1 MGASTANCIWQRAES
16 IPKLHERSAIMK
28 YRLLGKSGL
37 RVSEAA
43 LGTMTFGDEWGWGSP
58 KDEAQKVY
66 ENYREADGNFIDTAN
81 FYTGGT
87 SETFVGEF
95 IKGHRDSV
103 VLGTKY
109 SNAVPGNDPNAAG
122 NHRKSMTQALEA
134 SLKRLQTDYI
144 DLYWVH
150 IWDGITPVG
159 EVMRGLD
166 DIVRQGKVLY
176 VGISDAPAWWI
187 AHANTLAELRGW
199 TQFTGLQ
206 IEYSLIERTVER
218 ELVPMAQALNLGIL
232 AWSPLARGLLTGK
245 YHGEGKA
252 EGARMTNEGM
262 KDFFPEEQRAAP
274 IISAV
279 KSVSEQTGGSMAQVA
294 LAWLRHQTVPVIPIM
309 GARKV
314 SQLQDNLASLDLEL
328 SAEQLKSLDGANQ
341 SERAFP
347 QSIYEREMVR
357 ATRYGG
363 MWDRLLLPGSDAHGN
378 WRLASK
384 DKMAEMARR

>member
-1 MGASTANCIWQRAES
+1 
-16 IPKLHERSAIMK
+16 MK

-58 KDEAQKVY
+58 KAEAQKVY
-66 ENYREADGNFIDTAN
+66 ETYREAGGNFIDTAN
-81 FYTGGT
+81 FYTNGT
-87 SETFVGEF
+87 SEKFVGEF
-95 IKGHRDSV
+95 IQGHRESV
-103 VLGTKY
+103 VVATKY
-109 SNAVPGNDPNAAG
+109 SNAAPGSDPNAAG
-122 NHRKSMTQALEA
+122 NHRKSMMQALEA

-150 IWDGITPVG
+150 IWDGITPVE

-187 AHANTLAELRGW
+187 AQANTLAELRGW

-206 IEYSLIERTVER
+206 IEYNLIERTVER
-218 ELVPMAQALNLGIL
+218 ELIPMAKALNLGIL

-245 YHGEGKA
+245 YHGDGKA
-252 EGARMTNEGM
+252 DGGRMSNEAL
-262 KDFFPEEQRAAP
+262 KAFLPEEQRAAP

-279 KSVSEQTGGSMAQVA
+279 KSVSEQTGRSMAQVG
-294 LAWLRHQTVPVIPIM
+294 LAWLRHQTVPVIPII

-328 SAEQLKSLDGANQ
+328 SAEQLKSLD
-341 SERAFP
+341 RASRIELGFP

-363 MWDRLLLPGSDAHGN
+363 MWDRLLLDSNASG
-378 WRLASK
+378 LAAASQP
-384 DKMAEMARR
+384 APRATSSSA

>member
-1 MGASTANCIWQRAES
+1 
-16 IPKLHERSAIMK
+16 MK

-43 LGTMTFGDEWGWGSP
+43 LGTMTFGEEWGWGSP

-66 ENYREADGNFIDTAN
+66 ETYREAGGNFLDTAN
-81 FYTGGT
+81 FYTNGT
-87 SETFVGEF
+87 SEIFAGEF
-95 IKGHRDSV
+95 IKGHRESV
-103 VLGTKY
+103 VLATKY
-109 SNAVPGNDPNAAG
+109 SNAAPGNDPNAAG
-122 NHRKSMTQALEA
+122 NHRKSMMQALEA

-150 IWDGITPVG
+150 IWDGITPVE

-187 AHANTLAELRGW
+187 AQANTLAELRGW

-206 IEYSLIERTVER
+206 IEYNLIERTVER
-218 ELVPMAQALNLGIL
+218 ELIPMAKALNLGIL
-232 AWSPLARGLLTGK
+232 AWSPLARGILTGK

-252 EGARMTNEGM
+252 DGGRMASEGM
-262 KDFFPEEQRAAP
+262 KDFLPEEQRAAP

-279 KSVSEQTGGSMAQVA
+279 KSVAEQTGRSMAQVA
-294 LAWLRHQTVPVIPIM
+294 LAWLRHRTVPVIPII

-328 SAEQLKSLDGANQ
+328 SAEQLKSLDGA
-341 SERAFP
+341 SEIELGFP

-357 ATRYGG
+357 GIRYGG
-363 MWDRLLLPGSDAHGN
+363 VWDRLLLQGGN
-378 WRLASK
+378 
-384 DKMAEMARR
+384 

>member
-1 MGASTANCIWQRAES
+1 
-16 IPKLHERSAIMK
+16 MK
-28 YRLLGKSGL
+28 YRLLGNSGL
-37 RVSEAA
+37 RVSEAS

-66 ENYREADGNFIDTAN
+66 ETYREAGGNFLDTAN

-87 SETFVGEF
+87 SEKFVGEF
-95 IKGHRDSV
+95 IKGHRESV
-103 VLGTKY
+103 VLATKY
-109 SNAVPGNDPNAAG
+109 SNAAPGNDPNAAG
-122 NHRKSMTQALEA
+122 NHRKSMMQALEA

-150 IWDGITPVG
+150 IWDGITPVE

-187 AHANTLAELRGW
+187 AQANTLAELRGW
-199 TQFTGLQ
+199 TQFIGLQ
-206 IEYSLIERTVER
+206 IEYSLMERTVER
-218 ELVPMAQALNLGIL
+218 ELIPMAKALNLGVL
-232 AWSPLARGLLTGK
+232 AWSPLARGVLTGK

-252 EGARMTNEGM
+252 EGGRMTNEGM
-262 KDFFPEEQRAAP
+262 KEFFPGEQGAAP

-279 KSVSEQTGGSMAQVA
+279 KSLAEQTGRGMAQVA
-294 LAWLRHQTVPVIPIM
+294 LAWLRRRTVPVIPII

-328 SAEQLKSLDGANQ
+328 SAEQLKSLDDASRIELG
-341 SERAFP
+341 FP
-347 QSIYEREMVR
+347 QHLYEKEMVR
-357 ATRYGG
+357 AIRYGG
-363 MWDRLLLPGSDAHGN
+363 VWDRLLL
-378 WRLASK
+378 
-384 DKMAEMARR
+384 

>member
-1 MGASTANCIWQRAES
+1 
-16 IPKLHERSAIMK
+16 MK

-43 LGTMTFGDEWGWGSP
+43 LGAMTAADEWGWGSP
-58 KDEAQKVY
+58 KAEAQKVY
-66 ENYREADGNFIDTAN
+66 ETYREAGGNFIDTAN
-81 FYTGGT
+81 FYTSGT
-87 SETFVGEF
+87 SEKFVGEF
-95 IKGHRDSV
+95 IKGHRESV
-103 VLGTKY
+103 VLATKY
-109 SNAVPGNDPNAAG
+109 SNAAPGNDPNAAG
-122 NHRKSMTQALEA
+122 NHRKSMMQALEA

-150 IWDGITPVG
+150 IWDGITPVE

-166 DIVRQGKVLY
+166 DIVRQGKVVY
-176 VGISDAPAWWI
+176 VGISDAPALWI
-187 AHANTLAELRGW
+187 AQANTLAELRGW

-218 ELVPMAQALNLGIL
+218 ELVPMAKALNLGVT
-232 AWSPLARGLLTGK
+232 AWSPLAGGVLTGK

-279 KSVSEQTGGSMAQVA
+279 KSVSEQTGRGMAQVA
-294 LAWLRHQTVPVIPIM
+294 LAWLRHRTVPVIPII

-314 SQLQDNLASLDLEL
+314 SQLRDNLASLDLEL
-328 SAEQLKSLDGANQ
+328 SAEQLKYLD
-341 SERAFP
+341 RASRIELGFP
-347 QSIYEREMVR
+347 QSIYEKEVART
-357 ATRYGG
+357 TRYGG
-363 MWDRLLLPGSDAHGN
+363 MWDRLLL
-378 WRLASK
+378 
-384 DKMAEMARR
+384 

>member
-1 MGASTANCIWQRAES
+1 
-16 IPKLHERSAIMK
+16 MK

-43 LGTMTFGDEWGWGSP
+43 LGTMTFGEEWGWGST

-66 ENYREADGNFIDTAN
+66 ETYREAGGNFIDTAN
-81 FYTGGT
+81 FYTNGT
-87 SETFVGEF
+87 SERFMGEF
-95 IKGHRDSV
+95 IQGHRESV
-103 VLGTKY
+103 VLATKY
-109 SNAVPGNDPNAAG
+109 SNATPGNDPNAAG
-122 NHRKSMTQALEA
+122 NHRKSMMQALEA

-150 IWDGITPVG
+150 IWDAITPVE

-166 DIVRQGKVLY
+166 DLVRQGKVLY
-176 VGISDAPAWWI
+176 VGIWDAAAWWI
-187 AHANTLAELRGW
+187 AQANTLAELRGW

-206 IEYSLIERTVER
+206 IEYNLVERTVER
-218 ELVPMAQALNLGIL
+218 ELIPVAKALNVGVV
-232 AWSPLARGLLTGK
+232 AWSPLAGGVLTGK

-252 EGARMTNEGM
+252 EGARMTNEGV

-279 KSVSEQTGGSMAQVA
+279 KSVSEQTGHSMAQVA
-294 LAWLRHQTVPVIPIM
+294 LAWLRHRTVPVIPII

-328 SAEQLKSLDGANQ
+328 SAEQLKSLDGA
-341 SERAFP
+341 SRIELGFP

-357 ATRYGG
+357 AIRYGG
-363 MWDRLLLPGSDAHGN
+363 MWDRLLL
-378 WRLASK
+378 
-384 DKMAEMARR
+384 